1 MILSR
6 YYVYVMIIADD
17 PPRKAFLEAADFVF
31 GLFETDFEFPEP
43 GTDDE
48 TIFNFAFGETF
59 EATTHGNPVF

>member
-17 PPRKAFLEAADFVF
+17 PPRNAFLEAADFVL

-43 GTDDE
+43 GADDE
-48 TIFNFAFGETF
+48 TTDFAFCETF
-59 EATTHGNPVF
+59 EKLAHGNPVF